1 MTNFILVLVL
11 ATPIALLP
19 LVHLVTGC
27 EGDALVIATVLIQ
40 VALLLLIFVF
50 GDNDDK

>member
-27 EGDALVIATVLIQ
+27 EGNALVIVTVLLQ
-40 VALLLLIFVF
+40 VTLLLLTVVF
-50 GDNDDK
+50 EANENS